1 MPSNHQIPRYIENRI
16 RQPHP
21 VDSCVVPGSTAVV
34 SFGNAQISSVA
45 TLGLNP
51 SRVEFIDRDGKMLT
65 GNSRR
70 LSTHESLG
78 TSDLTNASTDI
89 INRVFDECNQYFQR
103 NPYRRWFDQ
112 FLPVLKALGVSYY
125 DGTACHLD
133 LVQWATDPTWAG
145 LKPVEIRLK
154 LLRDDVQFF
163 RQQLEQESLKLL
175 LVNGQSVV
183 SQLKK
188 SGVCDIEEIEAIAG
202 FGNYDT
208 KMYAGT
214 AFGRVAIVGWSTNLQ
229 SSFGVSRQLREEL
242 ARRVKDATMQLG
254 IFEI

>member
-1 MPSNHQIPRYIENRI
+1 
-16 RQPHP
+16 
-21 VDSCVVPGSTAVV
+21 
-34 SFGNAQISSVA
+34 
-45 TLGLNP
+45 
-51 SRVEFIDRDGKMLT
+51 
-65 GNSRR
+65 
-70 LSTHESLG
+70 
-78 TSDLTNASTDI
+78 
-89 INRVFDECNQYFQR
+89 
-103 NPYRRWFDQ
+103 
-112 FLPVLKALGVSYY
+112 
-125 DGTACHLD
+125 
-133 LVQWATDPTWAG
+133 VQWATDPTWAG

-208 KMYAGT
+208 KMYVGT

-229 SSFGVSRQLREEL
+229 SSFGVSRQLRDEL

>member
-1 MPSNHQIPRYIENRI
+1 
-16 RQPHP
+16 
-21 VDSCVVPGSTAVV
+21 
-34 SFGNAQISSVA
+34 
-45 TLGLNP
+45 
-51 SRVEFIDRDGKMLT
+51 
-65 GNSRR
+65 
-70 LSTHESLG
+70 
-78 TSDLTNASTDI
+78 
-89 INRVFDECNQYFQR
+89 
-103 NPYRRWFDQ
+103 
-112 FLPVLKALGVSYY
+112 LPVLKALGVSYY

-208 KMYAGT
+208 KMYVGT

-229 SSFGVSRQLREEL
+229 SSFGVSRQLRDEL